1 MVEQTF
7 RAIVVDNVDG
17 NFGAEVRPLT
27 PQELPEGDL
36 LLRVEYSSINYK
48 DALALSPKGGIVQS
62 YPHVPGIDLAGVVES
77 SASPLFQPGDRV
89 LVTGYEL
96 GVSHYGGYSEYAR
109 VPAAWAVPIPAGLT
123 SREAMAIG
131 TAGLTAALSIQA
143 LQDNGVKPGD
153 GPVLVTGATGGV
165 GSVAVTIL
173 SQLGYEVTASTGKQE
188 KRDQLLGLGAS
199 QVISRSEL
207 LPEKVRPLDKQL
219 WAGAVDCVGGASL
232 PYILS
237 TTLYGGTVAASGLTG
252 GAGWA
257 ATVYPFILRGVRL
270 IGIDSVYAPMVL
282 RKLLWERLA
291 AEWKPNALQ
300 GLTREITLEQVPE
313 IAAQLLEGRAAGRTI
328 VRL

>member
-1 MVEQTF
+1 MAEQTF
-7 RAIVVDNVDG
+7 QAIIVDNLDG
-17 NFGAEVRPLT
+17 HFGAGVRPLT
-27 PQELPEGDL
+27 TRDLPEGEL
-36 LLRVEYSSINYK
+36 LLRIEYSSINYK
-48 DALALSPKGGIVQS
+48 DALALSPTGGIVRS

-77 SASPLFQPGDRV
+77 SASPLFRPGDRV

-96 GVSHYGGYSEYAR
+96 GVSHYGGYAEYAR
-109 VPAAWAVPIPAGLT
+109 IPAAWAVPIPDGLT

-165 GSVAVTIL
+165 GSMAVSIL
-173 SQLGYEVTASTGKQE
+173 SRLGYEVTASTGKQE
-188 KRDQLLGLGAS
+188 KHNQLITLGAS

-219 WAGAVDCVGGASL
+219 WSGAVDCVGGASL

-237 TTLYGGTVAASGLTG
+237 TTRYGGTVAASGLTG

-270 IGIDSVYAPMVL
+270 IGIDSVYAPMEL
-282 RKLLWERLA
+282 RQLLWGRLA
-291 AEWKPNALQ
+291 SEWKPNALQ
-300 GLTREITLEQVPE
+300 DLTREITLEQVPE
-313 IAAQLLEGRAAGRTI
+313 TAAQLLEGRSAGRTI
-328 VRL
+328 VRV